1 MQIHDQRGS
10 SMYFVFCGRCLF
22 WDLWFICLWRILQCV
37 SKHERSISYR
47 LRALYFQKNSPKS
60 TPNIHYSTVPRGNN
74 RLLPLTVPYRTC
86 VKKKQLYKAVDSTAS
101 SSFGSIADPFDSLDS
116 DLIIWERLS
125 RKVIFKLVFLIWRT
139 WFWHGAAK
147 SFIWRTS
154 FASRYLISNI
164 KTVVSFYFV
173 IMSKNVHR
181 SLGWDSIP
189 FYSKWNKRHGIGDE
203 YQNSCTY
210 WWYCLPLWHKSSF
223 YFVIMSKNVH
233 RSLWKARERSW

>member
-1 MQIHDQRGS
+1 MQIHDAGMIRGVVCIL
-10 SMYFVFCGRCLF
+10 YFVAVVCFEIF
-22 WDLWFICLWRILQCV
+22 WFICLWREILLQCV

-125 RKVIFKLVFLIWRT
+125 RKVIFKLVFFNL
-139 WFWHGAAK
+139 
-147 SFIWRTS
+147 
-154 FASRYLISNI
+154 
-164 KTVVSFYFV
+164 
-173 IMSKNVHR
+173 KNVILTWRGEKLHLKNVLR
-181 SLGWDSIP
+181 FWSSLRLD
-189 FYSKWNKRHGIGDE
+189 FNFK
-203 YQNSCTY
+203 YQNC
-210 WWYCLPLWHKSSF
+210 CIILFCHH
-223 YFVIMSKNVH
+223 VE
-233 RSLWKARERSW
+233 ERSSIVGLGQHSILF